1 VELQVNVHFLA
12 KSSLGLSIF
21 RLSIVIVAFW
31 FTSLEAVD
39 YTSKKEVKAFMH
51 TMQYRYGFKKDTLQK
66 WFKSIR
72 KNSYMPL
79 KRKILYCGSRCYSG
93 SSWDRYSYQYLLR
106 AGGGVYFMK
115 KFHDT
120 LKRASKKYGV
130 EPEYIT
136 AIIGIESEYGSMRG
150 DYLVFDHLVH
160 LSFDKNDRRAKF
172 YRKQLIALLRLSARE
187 DINPKDIR
195 GSSSGAIGLAQFI
208 PSTYKS
214 FAVDFNKD
222 GKKQMNNVVDAIGSI
237 AYYLKRHGW
246 RKGEDIAVRVRYEGD
261 RFDELPTGYTHTY
274 YRSSLDGIEPR
285 DDFNYHG
292 KVSLIKLEK
301 RGYDELWYGG
311 KNFYV
316 LTRYNQSSYYAM
328 SVHQLAQK
336 IKSRYMKRYGK
347 FSK

>member
-1 VELQVNVHFLA
+1 VALQVNVHLLV
-12 KSSLGLSIF
+12 KSNLGLSIF
-21 RLSIVIVAFW
+21 RVFILLVAFLI
-31 FTSLEAVD
+31 TSLEAVD
-39 YTSKKEVKAFMH
+39 YTSKKEVKKFMH

-66 WFKSIR
+66 WFKSVR
-72 KNSYMPL
+72 KNSYIPL
-79 KRKILYCGSRCYSG
+79 KRKTRYCDFRCYSSG
-93 SSWDRYSYQYLLR
+93 SWDRYSYQYLR
-106 AGGGVYFMK
+106 RVNGGVYFMK

-120 LKRASKKYGV
+120 LKRASKKYKV

-136 AIIGIESEYGSMRG
+136 AIIGIESHYGFMRG
-150 DYLVFDHLVH
+150 DYLVFDRLVH

-187 DINPKDIR
+187 DINPKNIR

-222 GKKQMNNVVDAIGSI
+222 GKKQMNNVIDAIGSI

-246 RKGEDIAVRVRYEGD
+246 RKQEDVAVRVKYEGN
-261 RFDELPTGYTHTY
+261 RFDKLPTGYNHTY
-274 YRSSLDGIEPR
+274 YRKNLEGIKPR

-301 RGYDELWYGG
+301 RSYDELWYGG

-316 LTRYNQSSYYAM
+316 ITRYNQSSYYAM

-336 IKSRYMKRYGK
+336 IKSRYIKRYGDFFK
-347 FSK
+347 